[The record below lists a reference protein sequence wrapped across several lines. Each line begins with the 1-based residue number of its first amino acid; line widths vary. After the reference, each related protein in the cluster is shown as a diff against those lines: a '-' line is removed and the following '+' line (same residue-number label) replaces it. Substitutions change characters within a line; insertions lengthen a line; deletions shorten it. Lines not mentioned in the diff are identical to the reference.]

1 MLAQRVLAAAV
12 GAPLLLAL
20 AYAGG
25 WPFTAAA
32 AVLAVIAWREL
43 AAMLTAREI
52 RPSGWLGL
60 PAALAFIVAARFGAP
75 DLMVGFVAALVLA
88 ALAYAVASGGRFTF
102 ADAAASVLGAL
113 YTGLL
118 FGYLVLLRG
127 LGFGQVA
134 LVLGVTW
141 AADTAAYFAGRA
153 FGRHKLAPRISP
165 GKSVEGALAGLVA
178 AAAVGAAGGAFAG
191 ATPSVG
197 LGVGLIA
204 GVAGPLGDLAEST
217 IKRWCGV
224 KDSGSILPG
233 HGGVLDRFDSLLFT
247 APCAYYLLLTVIH

>member
-1 MLAQRVLAAAV
+1 MLAQRVLAAVV

-25 WPFTAAA
+25 WPFAAA
-32 AVLAVIAWREL
+32 TALLTVIAWREL
-43 AAMLTAREI
+43 ASMLAAREI

-60 PAALAFIVAARFGAP
+60 PAALSFIVAARFAAA
-75 DLMVGFVAALVLA
+75 DSIVGLVAALILA

-102 ADAAASVLGAL
+102 ADAAASVFGAL

-127 LGFGQVA
+127 LGFGPVA
-134 LVLGVTW
+134 LVLIVTW

-153 FGRHKLAPRISP
+153 LGRHKLAPRISP
-165 GKSVEGALAGLVA
+165 GKSIEGALAGLVA
-178 AAAVGAAGGAFAG
+178 SAAVGAVGGPLTGVTAAVG
-191 ATPSVG
+191 LSVG
-197 LGVGLIA
+197 TIA
-204 GVAGPLGDLAEST
+204 GVVGPIGDLAEST

-233 HGGVLDRFDSLLFT
+233 HGGVLDRFDSLLFV
-247 APCAYYLLLTVIH
+247 APCAYYLLLTVLH